1 MLQTYVRPARE
12 LRNNCAEIAGLVR
25 ENNHVIITNQDRGE
39 SVLISMEEYARYE
52 KYLHLR
58 YVEQKLNEAE
68 CQAANPA
75 TEWAGHEDVW
85 KRLREKYAL

>member
-12 LRNNCAEIAGLVR
+12 LRNNYAEIAGLVR
-25 ENNHVIITNQDRGE
+25 ENNHVIITNQGRGE

-52 KYLHLR
+52 EYLHLR

-68 CQAANPA
+68 RQAADPA